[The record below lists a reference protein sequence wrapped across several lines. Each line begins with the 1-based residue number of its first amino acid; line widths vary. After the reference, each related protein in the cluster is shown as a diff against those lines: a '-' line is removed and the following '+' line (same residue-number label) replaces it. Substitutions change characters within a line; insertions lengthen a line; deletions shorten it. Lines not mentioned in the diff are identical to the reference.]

1 MVFGMKP
8 GDKYYDGPIVD
19 SGRTVEE
26 IEQDI
31 EEEKKRIEN
40 IKWTPD
46 MLEE

>member
-1 MVFGMKP
+1 MKP

-31 EEEKKRIEN
+31 EEETKRIEN

-46 MLEE
+46 MLEQ

>member
-8 GDKYYDGPIVD
+8 GEKYYDGPIVD

-26 IEQDI
+26 IEKDI
-31 EEEKKRIEN
+31 EKEKEK
-40 IKWTPD
+40 IKNVKWSLE